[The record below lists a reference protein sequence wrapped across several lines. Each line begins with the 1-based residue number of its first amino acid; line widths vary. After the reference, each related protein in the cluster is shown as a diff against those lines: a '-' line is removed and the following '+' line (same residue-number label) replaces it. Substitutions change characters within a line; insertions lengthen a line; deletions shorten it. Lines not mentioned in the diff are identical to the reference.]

1 MRIIAYENKIVKRG
15 NKMFG
20 FKEDFMYNVAYFEEN
35 MTVSQ
40 LHAVLE
46 KIIESGRGDYRVMIE
61 SYCCGTNGVEL
72 DDKSKQIDIC

>member
-1 MRIIAYENKIVKRG
+1 
-15 NKMFG
+15 MFG
-20 FKEDFMYNVAYFEEN
+20 FKEDFMYNVACFEEN

-72 DDKSKQIDIC
+72 DDKSKQIDICQQQADYSHPKTRKDVI

>member
-1 MRIIAYENKIVKRG
+1 
-15 NKMFG
+15 
-20 FKEDFMYNVAYFEEN
+20 